1 MILRALL
8 LALLA
13 GPARAVDPGEIL
25 DDPAL
30 EARAR
35 DISQGLRCLI
45 CRNESIDESD
55 AALARDLRLLVRER
69 IVEGDSDEEAVD
81 FVVERYGE
89 YVLLSPRTDGINLV
103 LWAAAPALLLAGLA
117 AAGTFLARRRRSAK
131 PDALTA
137 AERARLAE
145 LMDGQA
151 VGKADGGV
159 PSRPFR

>member
-13 GPARAVDPGEIL
+13 GTAWAIEPDEVL

-30 EARAR
+30 ESRAR

-55 AALARDLRLLVRER
+55 AALARDLRHLVRER
-69 IVEGDSDEEAVD
+69 IVDGDSDEEVFA

-89 YVLLSPRTDGINLV
+89 YVLLNPRQDGANLA
-103 LWAAAPALLLAGLA
+103 LWAAGPILLLAGLA
-117 AAGTFLARRRRSAK
+117 AAGTFLVRRRRSAR
-131 PDALTA
+131 PDTLTA
-137 AERARLAE
+137 EEKARLAE
-145 LMDGQA
+145 LMDE
-151 VGKADGGV
+151 
-159 PSRPFR
+159 